1 MLAKR
6 YGFSNIIRP
15 APSRY
20 LLKMFGGNLSIEEF
34 REAHLKTDKTYILNI
49 PPMISINTSSEI
61 LNTSYLAKLSEN
73 KKNKKC
79 I

>member
-6 YGFSNIIRP
+6 YGFTNIIRP

-20 LLKMFGGNLSIEEF
+20 LLKMFGGNLTIEEF
-34 REAHLKTDKTYILNI
+34 REAHLKSDKTHILNI
-49 PPMISINTSSEI
+49 PPMISINTSAEI